1 MKYLMIVWLLL
12 FICPSSHAITSQYKQ
27 LLLSTAKAMNVNGSG
42 GNTKTFTF
50 SAAAPSRV
58 IAVSALLK
66 DEGNTQ
72 FSNFGALAGLT
83 NGILLQWSKGGVT
96 TTLATIKDNADMS
109 NIFSDMQHFGNS
121 AVLSLLSIVTPEGFG
136 NTNNVFRGKMLIGH
150 DNILNTSD
158 SVSAIVQDNLTN
170 IDVLEMGITI
180 ETD

>member
-12 FICPSSHAITSQYKQ
+12 FICPSSQASTTQYKQ
-27 LLLSTAKAMNVNGSG
+27 LLLTAAKAMNVNGSG
-42 GNTKTFTF
+42 GSTKTFIFTTT
-50 SAAAPSRV
+50 APSRV
-58 IAVSALLK
+58 VAISALLK

-72 FSNFGALAGLT
+72 FSNFGAISGLT
-83 NGILLQWSKGGVT
+83 NGVLLQWTKGGVT
-96 TTLATIKDNADMS
+96 STLATIKDNGDMS

-136 NTNNVFRGKMLIGH
+136 NTNNVFRGKMTLGH
-150 DNILNTSD
+150 DNILATSD